1 MALTRMLDNACHS
14 DPLRCADELLRPA
27 APERLTIDYEIGR

>member
-14 DPLRCADELLRPA
+14 DPVRCADELL
-27 APERLTIDYEIGR
+27 APPRQSG